1 MMRIEKTEKV
11 LLGII
16 ILYSIGVAIVNPA
29 FLNLDTIF
37 DLIRTSSRDII
48 LAMGLLLIM
57 MSGGIDIS
65 FMAVALFGGYTS
77 TILLINLG
85 ISNIF
90 VAFIFSSL
98 IGVFLGLINACLIS
112 YLKLPA
118 FIITLGTMNLFH
130 GSMATLFGAKT
141 YGGGILPPAFNE
153 FGSGT
158 VFQIETEYGAI
169 GLTLSVIPVLIAIIC
184 TWFIIYKTMIGRGL
198 VAIGNSEESARRLG
212 FKPFVLRL
220 FAYGYMGGL
229 AGIAGLT
236 YICHVNAAYLDKLVG
251 EELMVVAGAVIGGT
265 SISGGKGKILGV
277 ILGILIIYLLKSTL
291 IFIGLSSS
299 WNNLFVGIILV
310 ISLSLTALQEKI
322 KNDKLLRFNVES
334 R

>member
-1 MMRIEKTEKV
+1 
-11 LLGII
+11 
-16 ILYSIGVAIVNPA
+16 
-29 FLNLDTIF
+29 
-37 DLIRTSSRDII
+37 
-48 LAMGLLLIM
+48 
-57 MSGGIDIS
+57 
-65 FMAVALFGGYTS
+65 
-77 TILLINLG
+77 
-85 ISNIF
+85 
-90 VAFIFSSL
+90 
-98 IGVFLGLINACLIS
+98 
-112 YLKLPA
+112 
-118 FIITLGTMNLFH
+118 
-130 GSMATLFGAKT
+130 
-141 YGGGILPPAFNE
+141 
-153 FGSGT
+153 
-158 VFQIETEYGAI
+158 
-169 GLTLSVIPVLIAIIC
+169 
-184 TWFIIYKTMIGRGL
+184 MIGRGL
-198 VAIGNSEESARRLG
+198 VAVGNSEESARRLG

-236 YICHVNAAYLDKLVG
+236 YICQVNAAYPDKLVG